1 MALIGGPLRS
11 PDDSLVFKVPGS
23 TMQDQASQVTA
34 GGLLEFHWTRAGVSY
49 VWYSL
54 DKIKFTDS

>member
-34 GGLLEFHWTRAGVSY
+34 GGLLEFHWTRAGVSM
-49 VWYSL
+49 
-54 DKIKFTDS
+54 FGTH